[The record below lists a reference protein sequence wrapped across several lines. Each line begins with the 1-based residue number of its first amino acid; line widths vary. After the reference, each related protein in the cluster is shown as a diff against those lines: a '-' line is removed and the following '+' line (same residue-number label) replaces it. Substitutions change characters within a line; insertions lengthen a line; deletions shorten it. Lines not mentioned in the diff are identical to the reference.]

1 MKVRFFNFNRFIF
14 RNEIKEIISN
24 LKGKSKDM
32 VLGNFNVFKAFII
45 QNKLKQEVKG
55 NKTYQKNKLK
65 MLMQLACDKDF
76 HKKLNDDLKLN
87 CKNESKPLESSK
99 NTFAPKLSK
108 FSTKSR

>member
-1 MKVRFFNFNRFIF
+1 
-14 RNEIKEIISN
+14 
-24 LKGKSKDM
+24 M

-87 CKNESKPLESSK
+87 CKYEKKPLENSK
-99 NTFAPKLSK
+99 YAFVPKLSK
-108 FSTKSR
+108 FSTFSR